1 MFLDLQDQVESEMG
15 RGFDYFQPIQYK
27 KQVVN
32 GINYEVIYDIGGGKF
47 LQVNYYKD
55 LNDAIS
61 FYGFYY
67 VEDPQIQYEED
78 LELTIEYNEAEIT
91 GGWSN
96 DYIKVN
102 DTYTIQK
109 FRAIQDTVEWEM
121 QEEYAYFL
129 PIYFKQQ
136 VVAGY
141 NYEVIYDIGNDEYL
155 QVNYF
160 EDLDGNIFFS

>member
-1 MFLDLQDQVESEMG
+1 
-15 RGFDYFQPIQYK
+15 
-27 KQVVN
+27 
-32 GINYEVIYDIGGGKF
+32 
-47 LQVNYYKD
+47 
-55 LNDAIS
+55 
-61 FYGFYY
+61 
-67 VEDPQIQYEED
+67 
-78 LELTIEYNEAEIT
+78 
-91 GGWSN
+91 
-96 DYIKVN
+96 
-102 DTYTIQK
+102 
-109 FRAIQDTVEWEM
+109 M